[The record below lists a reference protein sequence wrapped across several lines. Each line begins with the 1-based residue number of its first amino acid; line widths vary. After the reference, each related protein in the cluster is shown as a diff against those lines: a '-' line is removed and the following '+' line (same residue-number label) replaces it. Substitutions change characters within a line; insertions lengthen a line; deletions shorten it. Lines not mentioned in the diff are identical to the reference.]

1 MRYAEPW
8 AGGCIGGRI
17 WWWMCLGGSHGDGTM
32 ITDEEI
38 KKLDYDQLANVIVQR
53 CKNEDQLR
61 AMIAETLEKV
71 AMWSYRETRKELEKQ

>member
-1 MRYAEPW
+1 
-8 AGGCIGGRI
+8 
-17 WWWMCLGGSHGDGTM
+17 M

-38 KKLDYDQLANVIVQR
+38 EKLDYDQLAKVIVQR

-71 AMWSYRETRKELEKQ
+71 AMWSYRETRKGLEKQ

>member
-1 MRYAEPW
+1 
-8 AGGCIGGRI
+8 
-17 WWWMCLGGSHGDGTM
+17 M

-38 KKLDYDQLANVIVQR
+38 EKLDYDQLANVIVQR
-53 CKNEDQLR
+53 SKNEDQLR